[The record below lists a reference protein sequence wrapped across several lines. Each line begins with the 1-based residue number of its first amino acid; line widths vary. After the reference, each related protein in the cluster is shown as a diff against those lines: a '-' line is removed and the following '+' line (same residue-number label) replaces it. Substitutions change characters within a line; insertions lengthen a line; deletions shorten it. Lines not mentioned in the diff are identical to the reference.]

1 MLAFIPDTDFDD
13 ESLNGYLLRLAEENF
28 LGSTAALL
36 RPIGIRLK
44 AQYSQR
50 ELQAIA
56 EYHGLEVQR
65 LQCLAG
71 FPALHGSLQT
81 GSFMRK
87 AMIAVCPECLRQAS
101 YIRQA
106 WHHELFTACP
116 THQVLLMDQCPECEA
131 PVELNRGAVTRC
143 RCGYALSEARGRPAD
158 SANLLVSS
166 VLLAEPSRPCVLS
179 GLSDEPGVPADIDKF
194 LLFLANLTLPTPQRK
209 NAAISFHRALEINEA
224 SYALAE
230 NLPERFRTFVQNKVQ
245 IANQL
250 KSSRFVH
257 NLGPWYKEL
266 NATFASSAYS
276 SVRATVCSVM
286 LEQADAPINRK
297 MKYIAAELMGLK
309 KTFTASEAARLLGS
323 SPDRIVSLVKTGKLS
338 GEIMSGAAVEFC
350 VVDRTAVEAQ
360 QQAAKGL
367 VAGKELLSL
376 LNITRRVR
384 ERLLESGVLNRVPD
398 SDKPLFAKGEYR
410 VEDIQ
415 RLIDT
420 LDDGCCHA
428 TSASSLGLD
437 DICGK
442 RFSNEQ
448 AHELYRLI
456 FSGQIKPVVRD
467 VGIQGLAAFRFDH
480 DELRRHLRQEPTMPD
495 LSITD
500 LTKIT
505 RWKHETI
512 KAWIDRGLLPARIEF
527 DEGKRRVFISVANLV
542 TFLSR
547 YVVAADAAERL
558 GSKSIWLTK
567 PLKTKGVL
575 AQGAHATRE
584 GSLRG
589 VLLSADALINV
600 ASGRSSDWARQPT
613 PEWAGPGAPQLD
625 KQHWPA
631 LSFLEME
638 P

>member
-1 MLAFIPDTDFDD
+1 MLAFIPETDFAD

-28 LGSTAALL
+28 LGSTTALL

-44 AQYSQR
+44 AQYSPR

-56 EYHGLEVQR
+56 EYHGLELQQLQR
-65 LQCLAG
+65 LAS
-71 FPALHGSLQT
+71 FPTINGSLVT
-81 GSFMRK
+81 GAFMRK
-87 AMIAVCPECLRQAS
+87 AAIAVCPECLGQAD

-116 THQVLLMDQCPECEA
+116 THRVLLMEQCPECDA
-131 PVELNRGAVTRC
+131 PAELNRGAVSRC

-158 SANLLVSS
+158 AANLFISS

-179 GLSDEPGVPADIDKF
+179 GLSDEPGVPEDVDKF

-224 SYALAE
+224 SFVLAE
-230 NLPERFRTFVQNKVQ
+230 DLPERFRVYVQNKVQ
-245 IANQL
+245 AANQL

-266 NATFASSAYS
+266 NATFTSAAYS

-297 MKYIAAELMGLK
+297 MKYIAAELLGLK

-323 SPDRIVSLVKTGKLS
+323 SPDRIVSLVKTGQLS

-350 VVDRTAVEAQ
+350 VVDRSAVEAQ
-360 QQAAKGL
+360 QQSAKGL

-376 LNITRRVR
+376 LNISRRVR
-384 ERLLESGVLNRVPD
+384 ERLLASGVLSRVTG
-398 SDKPLFAKGEYR
+398 SDKPLFAKGDYR
-410 VEDIQ
+410 MEDIQ
-415 RLIDT
+415 HLVDT
-420 LDDGCCHA
+420 LAEGCRHVA
-428 TSASSLGLD
+428 STSGLGLD
-437 DICGK
+437 DISGK
-442 RFSNEQ
+442 RFSNQ
-448 AHELYRLI
+448 QMHELYRLI

-467 VGIQGLAAFRFDH
+467 AGIQGLAAFRFDH
-480 DELRRHLRQEPTMPD
+480 DELLGHLRQEPTLPE

-500 LTKIT
+500 LTKVT

-527 DEGKRRVFISVANLV
+527 DEGKHRVFISVANLV

-567 PLKTKGVL
+567 SLKTKGVL

-584 GSLRG
+584 GSQRG

-600 ASGRSSDWARQPT
+600 ASGRSSDWARDPS
-613 PEWAGPGAPQLD
+613 PVWVDPSSALVG
-625 KQHWPA
+625 KQNRHA
-631 LSFLEME
+631 LSHLET
-638 P
+638 

>member
-1 MLAFIPDTDFDD
+1 MLAFIPETDFVD

-28 LGSTAALL
+28 LGSTSALL
-36 RPIGIRLK
+36 RRTGIRLK
-44 AQYSQR
+44 AQYTPR

-56 EYHGLEVQR
+56 EFHGLEAQQLQR
-65 LQCLAG
+65 LAS
-71 FPALHGSLQT
+71 FPTVHGSLAT
-81 GSFMRK
+81 GAFLRK
-87 AMIAVCPECLRQAS
+87 TAIAVCPECLRHTD

-116 THQVLLMDQCPECEA
+116 THQVLLIEQCPECDA
-131 PVELNRGAVTRC
+131 PAELNRGAVSRC

-158 SANLLVSS
+158 AANLFISS
-166 VLLAEPSRPCVLS
+166 VLLAQPSHPCLLS
-179 GLSDEPGVPADIDKF
+179 GLSDEPGVPADVDKF

-209 NAAISFHRALEINEA
+209 NAAISFQRALEINQA
-224 SYALAE
+224 CYALAE
-230 NLPERFRTFVQNKVQ
+230 DLPDRFRAFVQAKVQ
-245 IANQL
+245 AANQL

-257 NLGPWYKEL
+257 HLGPWYKEL
-266 NATFASSAYS
+266 NTAFTSTAYS

-297 MKYIAAELMGLK
+297 MKYIAAELLGLK

-323 SPDRIVSLVKTGKLS
+323 SPDRIVSLVKTGRLS

-350 VVDRTAVEAQ
+350 VVDRSAVEAQ

-384 ERLLESGVLNRVPD
+384 ERLLASGVLNRVTD
-398 SDKPLFAKGEYR
+398 SDKPLFAKGDYR

-415 RLIDT
+415 RLVDT
-420 LDDGCCHA
+420 LAEGCRHVA
-428 TSASSLGLD
+428 SASSVGLD
-437 DICGK
+437 DISGK
-442 RFSNEQ
+442 RFSGQ
-448 AHELYRLI
+448 QMHELYRLI
-456 FSGQIKPVVRD
+456 FGGQIKPVVRD
-467 VGIQGLAAFRFDH
+467 AGIQGLAAFRFDH
-480 DELRRHLRQEPTMPD
+480 DELVGHLRLEPSLPELT
-495 LSITD
+495 ITD

-512 KAWIDRGLLPARIEF
+512 KAWIDRGLLPARTEL

-547 YVVAADAAERL
+547 YVVVADAAERL

-584 GSLRG
+584 GSQRG
-589 VLLSADALINV
+589 LLLSADALINV
-600 ASGRSSDWARQPT
+600 ASGRTSDWARQPASECAD
-613 PEWAGPGAPQLD
+613 PRMSVVDE
-625 KQHWPA
+625 QHSHT
-631 LSFLEME
+631 LSLLETQ

>member
-1 MLAFIPDTDFDD
+1 MLAFIPETDFAG
-13 ESLNGYLLRLAEENF
+13 ESLNGYLLRLVEENF
-28 LGSTAALL
+28 LGSVTTLL
-36 RPIGIRLK
+36 RPTGVRFK
-44 AQYSQR
+44 AQYAQR
-50 ELQAIA
+50 ELQVIA
-56 EYHGLEVQR
+56 DYHGLEVQR
-65 LQCLAG
+65 LQRLAS
-71 FPALHGSLQT
+71 FPTLHGSLVT
-81 GSFMRK
+81 GAFMRK
-87 AMIAVCPECLRQAS
+87 AAIAVCPECLGQEG

-116 THQVLLMDQCPECEA
+116 THQVLLIEQCPECDA
-131 PVELNRGAVTRC
+131 PAQLNRGAVSRC
-143 RCGYALSEARGRPAD
+143 RCGYALSETRGRPAD
-158 SANLLVSS
+158 VANLYISS
-166 VLLAEPSRPCVLS
+166 LLLALPSAPCVLS
-179 GLSDEPGVPADIDKF
+179 GLSDEQSVPADIDKF

-209 NAAISFHRALEINEA
+209 NAAISFQRALEINQA
-224 SYALAE
+224 CFALAE
-230 NLPERFRTFVQNKVQ
+230 DLPNRFHAFVQNKVQ
-245 IANQL
+245 AANRL

-266 NATFASSAYS
+266 NATFTSAAYS

-297 MKYIAAELMGLK
+297 MKYIAAELLGLK

-323 SPDRIVSLVKTGKLS
+323 SPDRIVSLVKTGQLS

-350 VVDRTAVEAQ
+350 VVDRSAVEAQ
-360 QQAAKGL
+360 QQAAKGF
-367 VAGKELLSL
+367 VAGKELLSM

-384 ERLLESGVLNRVPD
+384 ERLLASGVLNRVTD
-398 SDKPLFAKGEYR
+398 SDKPLFAKGDYR

-415 RLIDT
+415 CLIDT
-420 LDDGCCHA
+420 LAEGCRHA
-428 TSASSLGLD
+428 ASASTLGLE
-437 DICGK
+437 DISCK
-442 RFSNEQ
+442 RFSSQ
-448 AHELYRLI
+448 QTHELYRLI
-456 FSGQIKPVVRD
+456 FSGQIKPVVSD
-467 VGIQGLAAFRFDH
+467 AGIQGLAAFGFDH
-480 DELRRHLRQEPTMPD
+480 DELLGHLRQEPTMPD

-527 DEGKRRVFISVANLV
+527 DEGKHRVFISVANLV

-567 PLKTKGVL
+567 SLKTKGVL

-584 GSLRG
+584 GSQRG

-600 ASGRSSDWARQPT
+600 ASGRSSDWARDPS
-613 PEWAGPGAPQLD
+613 PVWADPSSALVG
-625 KQHWPA
+625 KQNRHA
-631 LSFLEME
+631 LSHLET
-638 P
+638 

>member
-1 MLAFIPDTDFDD
+1 MLAFIPETDFAD

-28 LGSTAALL
+28 LGSTTALL

-56 EYHGLEVQR
+56 EYHGLELQR

-71 FPALHGSLQT
+71 FPALNGSLQS
-81 GSFMRK
+81 GAFMRK
-87 AMIAVCPECLRQAS
+87 AATAVCPECLRQEG

-116 THQVLLMDQCPECEA
+116 THQLLLMDQCPECDA
-131 PVELNRGAVTRC
+131 PAELNRGAVSRC
-143 RCGYALSEARGRPAD
+143 RCGYALSEAGGHPAD
-158 SANLLVSS
+158 AANLFISS
-166 VLLAEPSRPCVLS
+166 VLLAQPSRPCGLS

-209 NAAISFHRALEINEA
+209 NAAISFHRALEINDA
-224 SYALAE
+224 CYALAE
-230 NLPERFRTFVQNKVQ
+230 NLPERFRAFVQNKVQ
-245 IANQL
+245 AANQL

-266 NATFASSAYS
+266 NTSFASSAYS

-286 LEQADAPINRK
+286 LERADAPINRK
-297 MKYIAAELMGLK
+297 MKYIAAELLGQK
-309 KTFTASEAARLLGS
+309 KTFTACEAARLLGS
-323 SPDRIVSLVKTGKLS
+323 SPDRIVSLVKTGKLA

-350 VVDRTAVEAQ
+350 VVDRAAVEAQ
-360 QQAAKGL
+360 QKAAKGL

-384 ERLLESGVLNRVPD
+384 ERLLASGVLNRVPD
-398 SDKPLFAKGEYR
+398 NDKPLFAKGEYR

-420 LDDGCCHA
+420 LNGGCCHA
-428 TSASSLGLD
+428 ASVSSLGLD
-437 DICGK
+437 DISGK
-442 RFSNEQ
+442 RFSHEQ
-448 AHELYRLI
+448 AQELYRLI
-456 FSGQIKPVVRD
+456 FSGQIKPVMRD
-467 VGIQGLAAFRFDH
+467 IGIQGLAAFKFDH
-480 DELRRHLRQEPTMPD
+480 DELRRHLRQEPTMPE

-512 KAWIDRGLLPARIEF
+512 RAWIERGLLPARTEF
-527 DEGKRRVFISVANLV
+527 DEGRRRVFISVANLV

-575 AQGAHATRE
+575 AQGAHATRD

-613 PEWAGPGAPQLD
+613 LEWADPRALLAD
-625 KQHWPA
+625 KQHRPA
-631 LSFLEME
+631 LSFVETQ

>member
-1 MLAFIPDTDFDD
+1 MLAFIPETDFAD

-28 LGSTAALL
+28 LGSTTALL

-44 AQYSQR
+44 AQYSPR

-56 EYHGLEVQR
+56 EYHGLELQQLQR
-65 LQCLAG
+65 LASFLTIN
-71 FPALHGSLQT
+71 GSLVT
-81 GSFMRK
+81 GAFMRK
-87 AMIAVCPECLRQAS
+87 AAIAVCPECLGQAD

-116 THQVLLMDQCPECEA
+116 THRVLLMEQCPECDA
-131 PVELNRGAVTRC
+131 QAELNRGAVSRC

-158 SANLLVSS
+158 AANLFISS

-179 GLSDEPGVPADIDKF
+179 GLSDEPGVPEDVDKF

-224 SYALAE
+224 SFVLAE
-230 NLPERFRTFVQNKVQ
+230 DLPERFRVYVQNKVQ
-245 IANQL
+245 AANQL

-266 NATFASSAYS
+266 NATFTSAAYS

-286 LEQADAPINRK
+286 LEQTDAPINRK
-297 MKYIAAELMGLK
+297 MKYIAAELLGLK

-323 SPDRIVSLVKTGKLS
+323 SPDRIVSLVKTGQLS

-350 VVDRTAVEAQ
+350 VVDRSAVEAQ
-360 QQAAKGL
+360 QQSAKGL

-376 LNITRRVR
+376 LNISRRVR
-384 ERLLESGVLNRVPD
+384 ERLLASGVLNRVPD
-398 SDKPLFAKGEYR
+398 IDKPLFAKGDYR

-415 RLIDT
+415 CLIDT
-420 LDDGCCHA
+420 LAEGCRHA
-428 TSASSLGLD
+428 ASASTLGLE
-437 DICGK
+437 DISCK
-442 RFSNEQ
+442 RFSSQ
-448 AHELYRLI
+448 QTHELYRLI
-456 FSGQIKPVVRD
+456 FSGQIKPVVSD
-467 VGIQGLAAFRFDH
+467 AGIQGLAAFGFDH
-480 DELRRHLRQEPTMPD
+480 DELLGHLRQEPTMPD

-527 DEGKRRVFISVANLV
+527 DEGKHRVFISVANLV

-567 PLKTKGVL
+567 SLKTKGVL

-584 GSLRG
+584 GSQRG

-600 ASGRSSDWARQPT
+600 ASGRSSDWARDPS
-613 PEWAGPGAPQLD
+613 PVWADPSSALVG
-625 KQHWPA
+625 KQNRHA
-631 LSFLEME
+631 LSHLET
-638 P
+638 